1 MTDGVPFP
9 APFAEHEATIRAE
22 WVDYNGH
29 MNLAYY
35 VLVFDHAT
43 DRLLDAIDLGEA
55 YRRRA
60 EASLFVVESHV
71 VYARE
76 VHEGQRVRITS
87 LVAGAD
93 AKRLHLFHEMHHA
106 DDGFLAATNEL
117 MMVHVDMAAR
127 ASSPMPADAAARA
140 ATAAAAHAGLPRP
153 RQLGRAISMPVAR
166 PGAAPE
172 PLRA

>member
-1 MTDGVPFP
+1 MRCPLS
-9 APFAEHEATIRAE
+9 APFAEHEETVRPD

-55 YRRRA
+55 YRQRTG
-60 EASLFVVESHV
+60 ASLFVVESHV

-76 VHEGQRVRITS
+76 VHAGDRLRVTTR
-87 LVAGAD
+87 VAGAD

-106 DDGFLAATNEL
+106 GGGFLAATNEL
-117 MMVHVDMAAR
+117 MLVHVDMATR
-127 ASSPMPADAAARA
+127 AAAPMPEDAAARA
-140 ATAAAAHAGLPRP
+140 AAAVEAHAGLPRP
-153 RQLGRAISMPVAR
+153 RQLGRSIALPPR
-166 PGAAPE
+166 
-172 PLRA
+172 R